1 MTKTIYQRL
10 KPNLKKTLDE
20 SARSYDSAKR
30 LKYKLMSSS
39 LYHEL
44 TLAEVS
50 SLMCYA
56 DVYTY
61 ETDSADVL
69 YGKIF
74 LDK

>member
-1 MTKTIYQRL
+1 MTKTIYQKL
-10 KPNLKKTLDE
+10 KPRLKKTLDE
-20 SARSYDSAKR
+20 SARNYNSAKR

-44 TLAEVS
+44 TLHEIS
-50 SLMCYA
+50 SLMCYT

-61 ETDSADVL
+61 ETDSSDLL

>member
-1 MTKTIYQRL
+1 
-10 KPNLKKTLDE
+10 
-20 SARSYDSAKR
+20 
-30 LKYKLMSSS
+30 MSSS

-44 TLAEVS
+44 TLSEIS

-61 ETDSADVL
+61 EADSADVL

>member
-1 MTKTIYQRL
+1 MIKTIYQRL
-10 KPNLKKTLDE
+10 KPNVKATLNE
-20 SARSYDSAKR
+20 SARNYNSAKK

-44 TLAEVS
+44 TLNDIS
-50 SLMCYA
+50 SLMTYA
-56 DVYTY
+56 DLYSS
-61 ETDSADVL
+61 ETNGQDVL

>member
-1 MTKTIYQRL
+1 
-10 KPNLKKTLDE
+10 
-20 SARSYDSAKR
+20 
-30 LKYKLMSSS
+30 MSSS

-44 TLAEVS
+44 TLAEIS

-61 ETDSADVL
+61 EANSDDVL

>member
-1 MTKTIYQRL
+1 MIKTIYQRL
-10 KPNLKKTLDE
+10 KPNVKATLNE
-20 SARSYDSAKR
+20 SARNYNSAKK

-44 TLAEVS
+44 TINDIS
-50 SLMCYA
+50 SLMTYA
-56 DVYTY
+56 DLYSS
-61 ETDSADVL
+61 EANSQDVL